1 MAGLLTEVGDAG
13 LLLAAGGGGG
23 GGELDVGDISI
34 VAGHLLIFP
43 VLLLVVRVGTTGT
56 LSGL

>member
-34 VAGHLLIFP
+34 VAGHLLLF
-43 VLLLVVRVGTTGT
+43 
-56 LSGL
+56 SQFYF